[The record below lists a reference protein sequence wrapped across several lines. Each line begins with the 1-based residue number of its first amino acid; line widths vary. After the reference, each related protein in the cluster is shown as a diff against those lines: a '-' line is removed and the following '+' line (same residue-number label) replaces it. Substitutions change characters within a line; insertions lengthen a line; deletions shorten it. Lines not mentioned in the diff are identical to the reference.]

1 MPKKTNRAQNSK
13 RILIIGPAWVG
24 DMVMAQALFIL
35 LKRED
40 PHCII
45 DVLAPAWT
53 NPLLARM
60 PEVSESFDMPI
71 GHGQLRLGDRNKL
84 GQQLRNIYQQ
94 AIVLPNSLKS
104 ALIPW
109 FANIPV
115 RTGWRGEMRFV
126 LLNDIR
132 LLNKRTYPLMVE
144 RFLALGLPAGAKVPT
159 DIKPKLIADEA
170 RIPQLLSEFQLHCEK
185 PILVLCPGA
194 EFGPAKQWP
203 NKHYAEVA
211 KEKMSKG
218 WQVWIMGSEKD
229 VPVAECIRNEMN
241 ESELPNLFILAGK
254 TDLSQ
259 AIDLMSVSDAVVS
272 NDSGLM
278 HIAAALHRPLVAVYG
293 STSPEFTPPL
303 ADRVSIESIPVDCGP
318 CFQRECPKGHL
329 KCLVDLKPAQVLS
342 GLEKVIDTS
351 IRSRH

>member
-1 MPKKTNRAQNSK
+1 MSKNTDHSKNPK
-13 RILIIGPAWVG
+13 RILIVGPAWVG

-35 LKRED
+35 LKREN
-40 PHCII
+40 PNCII

-60 PEVSESFDMPI
+60 PEISESFDMPI
-71 GHGQLRLGDRNKL
+71 GHGQLRLDDRKKL
-84 GQQLRNIYQQ
+84 GQKLRNIYQQ

-109 FANIPV
+109 FADVPV

-132 LLNKRTYPLMVE
+132 LLNKKTYPLMVE
-144 RFLALGLPAGAKVPT
+144 RFLALGLPAGAKLPT
-159 DIKPKLIADEA
+159 DIKPRLVADES
-170 RIPQLLSEFQLHCEK
+170 RLPQLLAEFQLNRDK

-203 NKHYAEVA
+203 SEHYAEVA
-211 KEKMSKG
+211 KEKISNG

-229 VPVAECIRNEMN
+229 VPVAHSIQNQL
-241 ESELPNLFILAGK
+241 SDLELSNMFILAGR

-278 HIAAALHRPLVAVYG
+278 HIAAALQRPLVAVYG

-303 ADRVSIESIPVDCGP
+303 ADRVSMESIPVDCGP
-318 CFQRECPKGHL
+318 CFKRECPKGHL
-329 KCLVDLKPAQVLS
+329 KCLVDLNQ
-342 GLEKVIDTS
+342 G
-351 IRSRH
+351 RF